1 MFFMLARELIYY
13 ETIFRA
19 QVEKKVLKPETY
31 GMSHI
36 IYNNLKSFY
45 ENFKK
50 MAKPSNVRNFGHDFM
65 KWNKTDCLC
74 NKVSQP
80 LVNLACQLWQRDV
93 KSDMLFMQSLVNIGH
108 SSM

>member
-36 IYNNLKSFY
+36 IYNN
-45 ENFKK
+45 
-50 MAKPSNVRNFGHDFM
+50 
-65 KWNKTDCLC
+65 
-74 NKVSQP
+74 
-80 LVNLACQLWQRDV
+80 
-93 KSDMLFMQSLVNIGH
+93 
-108 SSM
+108 